1 MDADAAAVCD
11 VCVSCCGGS
20 GCGELWDVDGV
31 AVGIAVV
38 GVGVCCA
45 CLFACLFGIK
55 VTVGRSVL
63 ADSCTVVRAGGG
75 GIDVGCVG
83 SLIGIAGAF
92 VSTGL
97 DVAGLVLDLCS
108 LEHRIW

>member
-11 VCVSCCGGS
+11 VRVSCCGGS

-63 ADSCTVVRAGGG
+63 ADSCTGVRAGGG

-92 VSTGL
+92 ASTGL
-97 DVAGLVLDLCS
+97 DVAGLVLDLWS